1 MAVIVST
8 LTFAGCAD
16 DVYDPEKGIHT
27 DAKDNPLGEDFSAP
41 DGFNWSMINS
51 VNLNVEVKDEF
62 NGKYQ
67 YLVEVFTSNPLNEAG
82 ISPIAVGLANKNKSY
97 SAEINISKALTRLF
111 IRQTDPNQRK
121 EVYEYNVPENGGVL
135 DCKLYYVPTE
145 TRAIARAIQ
154 SPGTSGWDNV
164 KDPEY
169 TEENYNVPS
178 ESASVS
184 GNQLANGSIFV
195 IKPGETYKG
204 VLHCYGNS
212 NASVYVQGTWD
223 LDGATPQG
231 INIVVFNGGRIIA
244 PNTGFMVSDKS
255 SLTVQTG
262 GIVNCRYLSTAT
274 NVLIKNFG
282 TIQANGIRSQYND
295 GQGFNTGT
303 VLYNAAE
310 AVVNVEENF
319 HITDSEIFNHGTIT
333 VGGKIQTNDDKKC
346 VIANYDKASITSDGL
361 YGGATIVNNGFIEVN
376 ICKNSSEDALY
387 NNCTFIVKKEFY
399 FRNVMLNKG
408 SITGGRN
415 NPTDKEWLPV
425 PYVES
430 QTDATFTLI
439 NGSMIK
445 AIKFKVLSGNVKFHA
460 KNIQGNEDKSMI
472 KVEDEINFTEPTHV
486 QLLGNLV
493 IEGKITGPNKDNPF
507 QVNQSVNTGFDESKY
522 TIETCGGI
530 FNEGNPGGEPTDP
543 TFPIEIGDSD
553 IYTFV
558 FEDNWPAYGDFD
570 MNDLV
575 LVMSKKNMDIDK
587 NGIVTR
593 LRMTLDLRAVG
604 ATKKLGACIRF
615 VKLPQNIQLDKFT
628 INGNGASFETGQNA
642 ATCALFT
649 NAHNELWGG
658 EYTNSEKRINTIDQP
673 DKPFKKDTKEY
684 NIIMEIPATANV
696 KPEDLNINNLDI
708 FIITAPASKQ
718 GKRTEIHVAGFAPT
732 DLGGTHYFKSGN
744 DDSSVEAGKYYL
756 SKENLAWAVIIPQ
769 EFAWPKESKKIT
781 DVYDQ
786 FRPWIT
792 TGGQNNKTWYTFHKK
807 GEVYPIENLSP
818 LNK

>member
-1 MAVIVST
+1 MATIIST
-8 LTFAGCAD
+8 LVFAGCAD
-16 DVYDPEKGIHT
+16 DVYDSEKGIHT
-27 DAKDNPLGEDFSAP
+27 KPKDNPLGEDFSAP

-67 YLVEVFTSNPLNEAG
+67 YLIEVFTGNPLNDNG
-82 ISPIAVGLANKNKSY
+82 ITPIAVGVANKDKSY
-97 SAEINISKALTRLF
+97 STEINISKALTRLF

-121 EVYEYNVPENGGVL
+121 EVYEYIIPENGGAL
-135 DCKLYYVPTE
+135 NCKLYYVATE
-145 TRAIARAIQ
+145 TRAIAKAVQ

-164 KDPEY
+164 KDPGY

-178 ESASVS
+178 KSAIPTSW
-184 GNQLANGSIFV
+184 GTIDNGEIFV
-195 IKPGETYKG
+195 VKSGETYAKALRCDNG
-204 VLHCYGNS
+204 R
-212 NASVYVQGTWD
+212 ATVYVLGTWD

-231 INIVVFNGGRIIA
+231 LDIVVFNGGKIIA
-244 PNTGFMVSDKS
+244 PNNGFMVSDKS

-262 GIVNCRYLSTAT
+262 GIVNCHYLSTAI

-303 VLYNAAE
+303 VLYNAAK

-445 AIKFKVLSGNVKFHA
+445 AIKFKVLSGNVKFQA
-460 KNIQGNEDKSMI
+460 KNIQGNDDKSMI
-472 KVEDEINFTEPTHV
+472 KVEEEINFTEPTHV

-493 IEGKITGPNKDNPF
+493 IEGTIKGPNKDNPF

-530 FNEGNPGGEPTDP
+530 FNEGNQGGETTDP

-553 IYTFV
+553 IYTFA
-558 FEDNWPAYGDFD
+558 FEDNWPVYGDFD

-575 LVMSKKNMDIDK
+575 LVMSQKKLDINK
-587 NGIVTR
+587 NGVVTR

-604 ATKKLGACIRF
+604 ATKKLGAGIRF

-628 INGNGASFETGQNA
+628 INGNSTSFETKQKA
-642 ATCALFT
+642 PTCILFT
-649 NAHNELWGG
+649 NAHNELWGS
-658 EYTNSEKRINTIDQP
+658 EYTDSEKRINTLSDG
-673 DKPFKKDTKEY
+673 PFKKDTKEY
-684 NIIMEIPATANV
+684 NIIMEIPASANV
-696 KPEDLNINNLDI
+696 KPEDLNINNLDV
-708 FIITAPASKQ
+708 FIVTAPATKL

-732 DLGGTHYFKSGN
+732 DLGGTQYFKSGN
-744 DDSSVEAGKYYL
+744 DDSSIEANKYYL
-756 SKENLAWAVIIPQ
+756 SDENLAWAVIIPQ
-769 EFAWPKESKKIT
+769 EFAWPKEWKKIT
-781 DVYDQ
+781 AVYDQ
-786 FRPWIT
+786 FKLWIT
-792 TGGQNNKTWYTFHKK
+792 TGGQQNKTWYTSHNKD
-807 GEVYPIENLSP
+807 VYPIENLSP

>member
-1 MAVIVST
+1 MATIVST
-8 LTFAGCAD
+8 LAFAGCAD

-27 DAKDNPLGEDFSAP
+27 DPKDNPLGEDFSAP

-67 YLVEVFTSNPLNEAG
+67 YLIEVFTSNPLNEHG
-82 ISPIAVGLANKNKSY
+82 LTPIAVGVANKDKSF
-97 SAEINISKALTRLF
+97 STEINVSKASTRLF

-121 EVYEYNVPENGGVL
+121 EVYEYNVPENGGTL
-135 DCKLYYVPTE
+135 DCKLYYVATE
-145 TRAIARAIQ
+145 TRAITRAPEQ

-164 KDPEY
+164 KDPGY
-169 TEENYNVPS
+169 TEENYTVPS
-178 ESASVS
+178 ESAKPTPW
-184 GNQLANGSIFV
+184 GTIENDETFV
-195 IKPGETYKG
+195 IKADETYTQ
-204 VLHCYGNS
+204 VLNCWGGR
-212 NASVYVQGTWD
+212 ATVYVLGTWN
-223 LDGATPQG
+223 LNGAAPQG
-231 INIVVFNGGRIIA
+231 LNIVVFNGGQITA
-244 PNTGFMVSDKS
+244 SDGLMVADKS
-255 SLTVQTG
+255 SLTILKG
-262 GIVNCRYLSTAT
+262 GIVKCNNFNTAT
-274 NVLIKNFG
+274 YAIIKNFG
-282 TIQANGIRSQYND
+282 TLQAKNI
-295 GQGFNTGT
+295 QGFNTGT
-303 VLYNAAE
+303 VLYNGDNAK
-310 AVVNVEENF
+310 VKVEENF
-319 HITDSEIFNHGTIT
+319 HITDSGIFNHGTIT

-346 VIANYDKASITSDGL
+346 VIANYDEASIISDGL

-376 ICKNSSEDALY
+376 ICKNSSVDALY

-399 FRNVMLNKG
+399 FRNVVLNKG
-408 SITGGRN
+408 SITGGRT
-415 NPTDKEWLPV
+415 NPSDKEWLPV

-445 AIKFKVLSGNVKFHA
+445 AVKFKVLSGNVKFEA

-472 KVEDEINFTEPTHV
+472 KVENEINFTEPTHT

-493 IEGKITGPNKDNPF
+493 IEGKITGPNKDNPL
-507 QVNQSVNTGFDESKY
+507 QVNQSVSTGFDESQY

-543 TFPIEIGDSD
+543 TFPVEIGDSD
-553 IYTFV
+553 IYTFA

-570 MNDLV
+570 MNDLI
-575 LVMSKKNMDIDK
+575 LVMSQKKLDVDK
-587 NGIVTR
+587 NGAVTR

-604 ATKKLGACIRF
+604 ATKKLGASIRF
-615 VKLPQNIQLDKFT
+615 LKLPKDVQLSKFT
-628 INGNGASFETGQNA
+628 INGNSTSFEAGQNA
-642 ATCALFT
+642 PTCTLFT

-658 EYTNSEKRINTIDQP
+658 EYTNSEKRINTISEP

-696 KPEDLNINNLDI
+696 KPEDLNINSLDV
-708 FIITAPASKQ
+708 FIITASASKQ
-718 GKRTEIHVAGFAPT
+718 GKRTEVHVAGFAPT

-769 EFAWPKESKKIT
+769 EFAWPKEWKKIT

-786 FRPWIT
+786 FKPWIT
-792 TGGQNNKTWYTFHKK
+792 TGGQKNKTWYTSHNK
-807 GEVYPIENLSP
+807 EVYPIENLSP

>member
-1 MAVIVST
+1 MATIIST
-8 LTFAGCAD
+8 LVFAGCAD
-16 DVYDPEKGIHT
+16 DVYDSEKGIHT
-27 DAKDNPLGEDFSAP
+27 KPKDNPLGEDFSAP

-67 YLVEVFTSNPLNEAG
+67 YLIEVFTSNPLNDNG
-82 ISPIAVGLANKNKSY
+82 ITPIAVGVANKDKSY
-97 SAEINISKALTRLF
+97 STEINISKALTRLF

-121 EVYEYNVPENGGVL
+121 EVYEYIIPENGGAL
-135 DCKLYYVPTE
+135 NCKLYYVATE
-145 TRAIARAIQ
+145 TRAIANAVQ

-164 KDPEY
+164 KDPGY
-169 TEENYNVPS
+169 TEENYDIPS
-178 ESASVS
+178 QSAPVS

-231 INIVVFNGGRIIA
+231 IDIVVLNGGKIIA
-244 PNTGFMVSDKS
+244 PNNGFMVSDKS

-262 GIVNCRYLSTAT
+262 GIVNCHYLSTAI

-282 TIQANGIRSQYND
+282 TIQANGIRSQYYD

-310 AVVNVEENF
+310 AVVNVEGNF
-319 HITDSEIFNHGTIT
+319 HLTSSEIFNHGTIT
-333 VGGKIQTNDDKKC
+333 VGGKIQTNETKDC
-346 VIANYDKASITSDGL
+346 VIANYDKATINSNEL

-387 NNCTFIVKKEFY
+387 NNCTFIVKKAFY
-399 FRNVMLNKG
+399 FRNVVLNQG
-408 SITGGRN
+408 SITGGRT
-415 NPTDKEWLPV
+415 NPSDKEWLPV

-445 AIKFKVLSGNVKFHA
+445 AVKFNVLSGNVKFQA
-460 KNIQGNEDKSMI
+460 KNIQGNDDKSMI
-472 KVEDEINFTEPTHV
+472 KVEEEINFTEPTHV

-493 IEGKITGPNKDNPF
+493 IEGTIKGPNKDNPF

-522 TIETCGGI
+522 TVETCGGI
-530 FNEGNPGGEPTDP
+530 FNEGNQGGETTDP

-553 IYTFV
+553 IYTFA
-558 FEDNWPAYGDFD
+558 FEDNWPVYGDFD

-575 LVMSKKNMDIDK
+575 LVMSQKKLDINK
-587 NGIVTR
+587 NGVVTR

-604 ATKKLGACIRF
+604 ATKKLGAGIRF
-615 VKLPQNIQLDKFT
+615 VQLPKGIQLDKFT
-628 INGNGASFETGQNA
+628 INDNSASFEAGQNA
-642 ATCALFT
+642 PTCILFT
-649 NAHNELWGG
+649 NAHNELWNG
-658 EYTNSEKRINTIDQP
+658 EYTDSEKRINTLSDG
-673 DKPFKKDTKEY
+673 PFKKDTKEY

-696 KPEDLNINNLDI
+696 KPENLNINNLDI
-708 FIITAPASKQ
+708 FIVTAPATKQ
-718 GKRTEIHVAGFAPT
+718 GKRTEVHVAGFAPT
-732 DLGGTHYFKSGN
+732 DLGGTQYFKSGN
-744 DDSSVEAGKYYL
+744 DDSSIEANKYYL
-756 SKENLAWAVIIPQ
+756 SDENLAWAVIIPQ
-769 EFAWPKESKKIT
+769 EFAWPKEWKKIT
-781 DVYDQ
+781 AVYDQ
-786 FRPWIT
+786 FKLWIT
-792 TGGQNNKTWYTFHKK
+792 TGGQQNKTWYTSHNKD
-807 GEVYPIENLSP
+807 VYPIENLSP